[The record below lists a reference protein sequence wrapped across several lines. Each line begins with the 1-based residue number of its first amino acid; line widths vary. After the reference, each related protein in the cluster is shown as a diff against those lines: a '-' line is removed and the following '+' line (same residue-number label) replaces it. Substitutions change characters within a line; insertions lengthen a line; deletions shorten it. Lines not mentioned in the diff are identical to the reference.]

1 MTPLPPAARSLARL
15 AVGWTALSEL
25 VPLYPLYALLFLDTG
40 LSATDVSLLFAA
52 WSLTAVLTEVPAG
65 ALADRWSRRGVL
77 VVAGVLEAAAFAVW
91 TVAPSFW
98 GFAAGFAVWGVAGAL
113 VSGTVEA
120 LVYDG
125 LADVGAESAFARVNG
140 AMTAAELLVQV
151 PTAAAAG
158 LLYALG
164 GYPLV
169 GWASAVVCLAWAALA
184 LRFPEPPRE
193 PDGGSLLGTLRR
205 GVADV
210 VHVPALRLTVLAVA
224 LVGGLDAVEEYF
236 PVLAGDSGVPTV
248 AVPVVVLGIAL
259 AGALGAALG
268 GRADRLPDR
277 ALAML
282 LALAGVLL
290 GVVAV
295 VPGPAALAVV
305 AVAYGLYL
313 AVLVVAE
320 VRLQERIDSTRRA
333 TVTSVAGL
341 GVELGGLLVFLAW
354 ALGGVVAVAVLV
366 LAVVPVVGAGLRRPV
381 VR

>member
-1 MTPLPPAARSLARL
+1 MTALPPAARSLARL

-164 GYPLV
+164 GYPLGDAAAYNIGSQFV
-169 GWASAVVCLAWAALA
+169 IQLTAV
-184 LRFPEPPRE
+184 
-193 PDGGSLLGTLRR
+193 
-205 GVADV
+205 
-210 VHVPALRLTVLAVA
+210 
-224 LVGGLDAVEEYF
+224 
-236 PVLAGDSGVPTV
+236 
-248 AVPVVVLGIAL
+248 GIAIVWS
-259 AGALGAALG
+259 
-268 GRADRLPDR
+268 PP
-277 ALAML
+277 MT
-282 LALAGVLL
+282 
-290 GVVAV
+290 
-295 VPGPAALAVV
+295 
-305 AVAYGLYL
+305 
-313 AVLVVAE
+313 
-320 VRLQERIDSTRRA
+320 TRRPPP
-333 TVTSVAGL
+333 
-341 GVELGGLLVFLAW
+341 LVRSA
-354 ALGGVVAVAVLV
+354 APA
-366 LAVVPVVGAGLRRPV
+366 
-381 VR
+381 